1 MRSTAEFGLNA
12 QDEETRKTPG
22 ITGSGNAGRSATMRV
37 SRRESFNAAH
47 QLCDPDLS
55 DDENRGLY
63 GKCVN
68 LHGHNYVVE
77 VVVTGDVNPSTGYV
91 IDLKRLS
98 DLICREIIQHVDH
111 RNLNTDVPWLMG
123 QIPTAENLAAA
134 FWDRLEPY
142 LPGRVLYSVKVWETE
157 KNWAEYT
164 RNG

>member
-12 QDEETRKTPG
+12 QDEESRKAPG
-22 ITGSGNAGRSATMRV
+22 ITVSGNVGRSATTRV

-55 DDENRGLY
+55 DDENRRLY

-142 LPGRVLYSVKVWETE
+142 LPGRALHSVKVWETE